1 MKTNM
6 YVLFKNGKPAK
17 MSQHEENILATF
29 HKLNGDGNKYSIK
42 KIEDDLPEHKSKR
55 TNTELGLNNNGSH
68 RMSNDVSKAIGD
80 AFERAGIMYDDV
92 DWTSDYEFKTRER
105 IDKINNM
112 D

>member
-17 MSQHEENILATF
+17 MSQDMDNILATF
-29 HKLNGDGNKYSIK
+29 HKLNGDGNKYTMSTVA
-42 KIEDDLPEHKSKR
+42 DDLPEYTAKR
-55 TNTELGLNNNGSH
+55 SNHELGLRNDGSPKI
-68 RMSNDVSKAIGD
+68 SNDVSKAIGD

-92 DWTSDYEFKTRER
+92 DWTSDYEWKTQER
-105 IDKINNM
+105 IDNINNM

>member
-17 MSQHEENILATF
+17 MSQDMENILTTF
-29 HKLNGDGNKYSIK
+29 HKLNGDGNKYTMSTVV
-42 KIEDDLPEHKSKR
+42 DDLPEYKLQRS
-55 TNTELGLNNNGSH
+55 NSEFGLGSDGSH
-68 RMSNDVSKAIGD
+68 KMSNDVSKAIGD

-92 DWTSDYEFKTRER
+92 DWTSDYEFKTQQR
-105 IDKINNM
+105 IDKINNL